1 MKCMY
6 YLAPTLKTTAEVS
19 DDLHQVGVKDYYLH
33 VVSKDESGLQ
43 QHHLRSSNWLETR
56 DIVRDGFIG
65 AAWGFIAG
73 LIGVGLLGYF
83 DPFGPA
89 IEVPNYVYIVLVCV
103 ATLFGA
109 WEGGLTGIDSENKK
123 IRRFHSELE
132 TGKYLILV
140 YVRKH
145 QEDTVR
151 QMMRQRHPDARLAAI
166 DTHFINP
173 FSRITEVPPET
184 PI

>member
-6 YLAPTLKTTAEVS
+6 YLAPTLKTTEEVS
-19 DDLHQVGVKDYYLH
+19 DDLHRVGVKDYNLH

-43 QHHLRSSNWLETR
+43 QHRIHSSNWLETR

-65 AAWGFIAG
+65 AGWGFIAG
-73 LIGVGLLGYF
+73 LIGVGLLMYF

-89 IEVPNYVYIVLVCV
+89 VRVPNYVYVILAGV

-109 WEGGLTGIDSENKK
+109 WVGGLTGIDSENKK
-123 IRRFHSELE
+123 IGKFHNELE
-132 TGKYLILV
+132 AGKYLILV
-140 YVRKH
+140 YVRKN
-145 QEDTVR
+145 QENTVR
-151 QMMRQRHPDARLAAI
+151 KMMQDEHPDAQLVAI

-173 FSRITEVPPET
+173 FSDLAELPTERPV
-184 PI
+184 